1 MGERGKRYG
10 RVSVFACKHSMKGC
24 FFLSFCDKQ
33 ERIKTMKKLLT
44 VLLTLLMIAS
54 LLLSAVAC
62 KNDAETPQTDGIED
76 QNGEKTEAEK
86 VWDSATWKENKEFGT
101 GSKTVY
107 VVVKYQEFSVTFTLK
122 TDAEMLGDPLLAH
135 GLIAGEEGAY
145 GLYVK
150 TVNGIL
156 ADYDIDQSYW
166 SLEQN
171 GQMLFTG
178 VDSTPI
184 TDGASY
190 ELVYTK

>member
-1 MGERGKRYG
+1 
-10 RVSVFACKHSMKGC
+10 
-24 FFLSFCDKQ
+24 
-33 ERIKTMKKLLT
+33 MKKLLT
-44 VLLTLLMIAS
+44 SLLALCMIAVLLLG
-54 LLLSAVAC
+54 AVAC
-62 KNDAETPQTDGIED
+62 NPAETEQPQTSDGGE
-76 QNGEKTEAEK
+76 NAAPEKTETEA
-86 VWDSATWKENKEFGT
+86 VWETATYRENTTFGE

-107 VVVKYQEFSVTFTLK
+107 AVVKYQEFSVTLTVK
-122 TDAEMLGDPLLAH
+122 TDAEMLGDALLAH

-171 GQMLFTG
+171 GTALMTG

-184 TDGASY
+184 VDGATY